1 MHLLAASP
9 TRELPARCCVTRSFD
24 AAAVKHRFCNSFRGL
39 SPLNLFE
46 FGGVAFVLPVLE

>member
-1 MHLLAASP
+1 MLRDEFA
-9 TRELPARCCVTRSFD
+9 VD

-46 FGGVAFVLPVLE
+46 FGGVAFVLTRIGIELLQPKLETHL

>member
-9 TRELPARCCVTRSFD
+9 TRELPLRDAFAVD

-39 SPLNLFE
+39 SPLDLFE
-46 FGGVAFVLPVLE
+46 FGGVAFVLAVLE